1 MIQCSVTLKSFEKE
15 RVEQA
20 RVQMESLLT
29 LIPGQVTSVV
39 FPKDR
44 RLMTLLRS
52 PHIDKKSREQFEQLS
67 QTLKLFISFQSP
79 PATLLF
85 MTLLKD
91 GEFPGVELT
100 LSLSTTSE
108 FV

>member
-1 MIQCSVTLKSFEKE
+1 MIHCSVTLKSFEKE

-20 RVQMESLLT
+20 RAEIEALLT
-29 LIPGQVTSVV
+29 LLPGRVTSVC
-39 FPKDR
+39 FPKQR
-44 RLMTLLRS
+44 KLMTLLRS
-52 PHIDKKSREQFEQLS
+52 PHIDKKSREQFEQIS
-67 QTLKLFISFQSP
+67 QTLKLFFSFQNP

-85 MTLLKD
+85 VTLLKD